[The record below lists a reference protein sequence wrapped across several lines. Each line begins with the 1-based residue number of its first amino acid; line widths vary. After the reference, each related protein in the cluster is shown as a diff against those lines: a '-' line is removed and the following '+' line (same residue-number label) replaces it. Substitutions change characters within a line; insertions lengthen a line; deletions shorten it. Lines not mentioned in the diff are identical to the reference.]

1 MPWPGQDRSSVSARV
16 FWLDRPEILQRL
28 RAAAGTLQQRH
39 PEIERI
45 VLFGSLARGD
55 AVPGSDAD
63 LLLVLRDSERTFL
76 ERTGGYRVADIGVGV
91 DVFAYTCQELAE
103 MLGSGNAFVAQAL
116 REGVVLWEKEE
127 DEMVPREAFIELAL
141 RRARPGSGSAP
152 GFRARRT
159 WSLPVSDLRMIIRRT
174 SFVVVG
180 GVATRLYMPERMTLD
195 VDILISGQDVGALYQ
210 ELKSAGCRYEGP
222 LSAGGSHW
230 TLADGAGLDV
240 IESDAVWVPTALA
253 TARQAPDGLPV
264 IDLPYLVLMKL
275 EASRT
280 QDLADVSRMLGGA
293 AETELDAVRQVV
305 GTYLPDAV
313 EDLESLIALG
323 RMEEQG
329 G

>member
-1 MPWPGQDRSSVSARV
+1 MD
-16 FWLDRPEILQRL
+16 I
-28 RAAAGTLQQRH
+28 RH
-39 PEIERI
+39 
-45 VLFGSLARGD
+45 
-55 AVPGSDAD
+55 
-63 LLLVLRDSERTFL
+63 
-76 ERTGGYRVADIGVGV
+76 
-91 DVFAYTCQELAE
+91 
-103 MLGSGNAFVAQAL
+103 
-116 REGVVLWEKEE
+116 K
-127 DEMVPREAFIELAL
+127 REAGQRKTFIALAL

-159 WSLPVSDLRMIIRRT
+159 WTLPVSDLRTIIRRT

-180 GVATRLYMPERMTLD
+180 GVASRLYMPERMTLD
-195 VDILISGQDVGALYQ
+195 VDILISGQDVDGLYQ

-264 IDLPYLVLMKL
+264 IDLPNLVLMKL
-275 EASRT
+275 EASHP

-293 AETELDAVRQVV
+293 SDTELDAVRQVV
-305 GTYLPDAV
+305 RAYLPDAV